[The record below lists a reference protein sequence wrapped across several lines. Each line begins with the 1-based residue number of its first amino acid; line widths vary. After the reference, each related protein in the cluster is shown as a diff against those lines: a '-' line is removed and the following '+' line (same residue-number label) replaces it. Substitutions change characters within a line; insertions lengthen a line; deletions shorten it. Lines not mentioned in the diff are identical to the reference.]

1 MFGGLGPQCLRGCAQ
16 RRAKYQKWGV
26 AFAPFD
32 SRDVGDRHGKPSI
45 SVRAR
50 FSETSMI
57 WSMAVALVAVGG
69 VPVISAIDSCS
80 AFNPGVASKFLA
92 IASVLAVNSVSK
104 SVACSAATAGV
115 RGMWWRGG
123 T

>member
-69 VPVISAIDSCS
+69 VRVLSVIESCS
-80 AFNPGVASKFLA
+80 AFHPGSAGTVVAM
-92 IASVLAVNSVSK
+92 ASVLTVV
-104 SVACSAATAGV
+104 
-115 RGMWWRGG
+115 
-123 T
+123 